1 MIKSVNI
8 VIYSSVNMSKI
19 KEYKNLSM
27 EEANIL
33 LPSDGFLC
41 LSGNNQ
47 MNHYKV
53 AQIVKEINESIF
65 TSKENSLIIH
75 IFVQKVTDSDYYLLK

>member
-1 MIKSVNI
+1 MIKCVNI
-8 VIYSSVNMSKI
+8 VIYSAVNKSKI
-19 KEYKNLSM
+19 KEYKNLSV
-27 EEANIL
+27 ETANLL

-53 AQIVKEINESIF
+53 VQIIKEINESIY
-65 TSKENSLIIH
+65 TSKGTSLTVY

>member
-8 VIYSSVNMSKI
+8 VIYSAVNKSKI
-19 KEYKNLSM
+19 KEYKNLSV
-27 EEANIL
+27 ETANIL

-53 AQIVKEINESIF
+53 VQIVKEINESIF
-65 TSKENSLIIH
+65 TSKGTSLNIH
-75 IFVQKVTDSDYYLLK
+75 IFVNKVTDSDYYLLK

>member
-1 MIKSVNI
+1 MIKCVNI
-8 VIYSSVNMSKI
+8 VIYSAVNKSKI

-27 EEANIL
+27 EEANLL

-47 MNHYKV
+47 THHYKV
-53 AQIVKEINESIF
+53 AQIVKEVNESIF
-65 TSKENSLIIH
+65 TSKENSLTIH
-75 IFVQKVTDSDYYLLK
+75 IFVNKITINDFYLLN